1 MSFDLYFCPQ
11 NGPAPTTAEL
21 KEYFSALPGF
31 EVSDIPAGGV
41 DFIYQNEATGVYCI
55 FSYSELDARELE
67 GCGSSGLSFNLNYYR
82 PSFFAYETM
91 PLVESFCK
99 NFDLVVEDPQEET
112 VQGAEASRLISSWQ
126 SHNTWAMGA
135 MSKTAAEEKLEL
147 HYLPEVSATEWWRY
161 MRIRQDIEDG
171 LTRDIFVPS
180 LMFLMSP
187 AKALFRLMLWPEG
200 IAQFFPPA
208 DQVYVRREK
217 KGIFRT
223 KLEEGLVSYESV
235 MSTVSSLLDDYDFRG
250 YRIKYLSPEKTS
262 SARQLIQ
269 TLNLEPVD
277 LKQYRRMAPDSFHD
291 VAVPS

>member
-11 NGPAPTTAEL
+11 NGAPPTTAEL

-41 DFIYQNEATGVYCI
+41 DFIYQNAATGVYCI
-55 FSYSELDARELE
+55 FTTSPVDAAELE
-67 GCGSSGLSFNLNYYR
+67 GCGSSGLTFNLNYYR

-99 NFDLVVEDPQEET
+99 TFDLAVEDPQEET
-112 VQGAEASRLISSWQ
+112 VQIAEASRLISSWQ
-126 SHNTWAMGA
+126 SHNTWALGA
-135 MSKTAAEEKLEL
+135 MGGVAEEEKMEL
-147 HYLPEVSATEWWRY
+147 HYLPEASATEWWRY
-161 MRIRQDIEDG
+161 MSIRQEIEDG
-171 LTRDIFVPS
+171 MTRDIFVPS
-180 LMFLMSP
+180 PMILMSP
-187 AKALFRLMLWPEG
+187 ENALFRLLLWPEG

-208 DQVYVRREK
+208 DQVYLRREK

-223 KLEEGLVSYESV
+223 RQEEGLVPYESV
-235 MSTVSSLLDDYDFRG
+235 MSTISPLLDDYDFRG

-277 LKQYRRMAPDSFHD
+277 LKQYTRMASDSFHD
-291 VAVPS
+291 VPAPG